1 MLDVINHFTC
11 VMRSPRVFLPSHY
24 VLADIDSW
32 GKNVMEGA
40 TESGNF
46 LFITMLA
53 LTMDTQRLAN
63 ITKAY
68 TS

>member
-1 MLDVINHFTC
+1 
-11 VMRSPRVFLPSHY
+11 
-24 VLADIDSW
+24 
-32 GKNVMEGA
+32 MEAA